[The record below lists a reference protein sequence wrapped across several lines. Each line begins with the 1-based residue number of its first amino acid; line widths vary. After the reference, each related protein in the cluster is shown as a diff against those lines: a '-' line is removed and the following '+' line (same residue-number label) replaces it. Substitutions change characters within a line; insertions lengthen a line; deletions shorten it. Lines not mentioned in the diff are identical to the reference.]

1 MSGEKTSC
9 LLWPF
14 VLVQEG
20 FMALVR
26 LVTFI
31 FETTGRFIAILLGVV
46 LMILG
51 VIVCLTVVGAVI
63 GIPMIL
69 LGLLLVARGL
79 F

>member
-1 MSGEKTSC
+1 MSREKTSC

-14 VLVQEG
+14 VLVQEA
-20 FMALVR
+20 FVALVR
-26 LVTFI
+26 LATFI
-31 FETTGRFIAILLGVV
+31 FELTGRFIAILLGVV

-51 VIVCLTVVGAVI
+51 VIICLTVVGAVV

>member
-14 VLVQEG
+14 VQEG
-20 FMALVR
+20 FTALVR

-51 VIVCLTVVGAVI
+51 VIVCLTVVGAVV

>member
-1 MSGEKTSC
+1 MSGERTSC

-14 VLVQEG
+14 IAVW
-20 FMALVR
+20 R

-31 FETTGRFIAILLGVV
+31 FELTGRFVAV
-46 LMILG
+46 LIGLVLTILG
-51 VIVCLTVVGAVI
+51 IIISLTVVGAIV
-63 GIPMIL
+63 GVPMIL